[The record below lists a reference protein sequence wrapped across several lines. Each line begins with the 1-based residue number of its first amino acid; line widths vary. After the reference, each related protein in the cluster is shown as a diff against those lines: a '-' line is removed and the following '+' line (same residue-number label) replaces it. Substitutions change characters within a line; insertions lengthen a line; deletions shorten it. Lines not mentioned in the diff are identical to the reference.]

1 LIMFERRRM
10 IAALNEQACIFQET
24 ISGGRE
30 HLQIAY
36 RPSFS
41 VDPGS
46 DILQAQQHYREQLHE
61 VRRKEMQQGVCL
73 LGPHRDDM
81 EFLVDGVNM
90 LTYGS
95 RGQQRTVALSTKLA
109 ELAYMRA
116 STGDEPVLL
125 LDDVFSELDH
135 LRREYLLHE
144 VLQHEQVL
152 LTATDFMSFPEEIL
166 AKAHRYQVVR
176 GEIV

>member
-1 LIMFERRRM
+1 M
-10 IAALNEQACIFQET
+10 
-24 ISGGRE
+24 
-30 HLQIAY
+30 
-36 RPSFS
+36 
-41 VDPGS
+41 
-46 DILQAQQHYREQLHE
+46 
-61 VRRKEMQQGVCL
+61 RRKEIHQGVCL

-81 EFLVDGVNM
+81 EFLVDGVSM

-95 RGQQRTVALSTKLA
+95 RGQQRTVALSAKLA

-135 LRREYLLHE
+135 LRREYLLQQ